1 MCHDLLRRSPRLT
14 ICSPLFF
21 KVQSFIFII
30 TLPLP
35 LTFLRFSFY
44 VFIFYVQ
51 LFYES
56 FLRSTFLRTVF
67 TIQLFRSIV
76 SNAGTCGRYDI
87 DFFTSPRFTP
97 GMFPRHPYPLHP
109 LVLPPIYP
117 WDVPSPPVPAASL
130 GSPPHLP
137 LRCYSAANL
146 SAILP
151 ADWALHLG
159 FSTAMFQVHERSIES
174 GRGHNVCGGFATLK
188 SARSGGHFSSE
199 FVVPSGTKEE
209 NEKCMV

>member
-30 TLPLP
+30 ALPLP

-137 LRCYSAANL
+137 LRCSLA
-146 SAILP
+146 
-151 ADWALHLG
+151 
-159 FSTAMFQVHERSIES
+159 TRTRSIPWFSPPFTPEMLLCRQS
-174 GRGHNVCGGFATLK
+174 QCDSACGLG
-188 SARSGGHFSSE
+188 SSLRLLYRH
-199 FVVPSGTKEE
+199 VPSS
-209 NEKCMV
+209 

>member
-1 MCHDLLRRSPRLT
+1 M
-14 ICSPLFF
+14 IA
-21 KVQSFIFII
+21 
-30 TLPLP
+30 LPLP
-35 LTFLRFSFY
+35 LTFLRFNFFTIQFLRFHFLTFLRFSFY
-44 VFIFYVQ
+44 VSF
-51 LFYES
+51 FYES
-56 FLRSTFLRTVF
+56 FLRSFFLRIIFILFNFFTNHFYDQLFYKQFLRSNFSGQSYRTQGPAADTILTFLR
-67 TIQLFRSIV
+67 
-76 SNAGTCGRYDI
+76 
-87 DFFTSPRFTP
+87 
-97 GMFPRHPYPLHP
+97 PLDLP
-109 LVLPPIYP
+109 LG
-117 WDVPSPPVPAASL
+117 VPSPPVPAASL

-151 ADWALHLG
+151 ADWALHLR

-188 SARSGGHFSSE
+188 SARSCGQFSSE